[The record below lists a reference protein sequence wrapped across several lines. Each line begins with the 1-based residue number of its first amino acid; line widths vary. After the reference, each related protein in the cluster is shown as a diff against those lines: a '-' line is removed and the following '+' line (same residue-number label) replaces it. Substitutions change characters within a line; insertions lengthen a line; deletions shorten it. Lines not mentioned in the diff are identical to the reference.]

1 MKDDQGAITNWELE
15 LGSPNGL
22 MRRGWTR
29 NWLKPGDSIVVGAY
43 LVKDGSKLANARQVT
58 LSDGWKVFAG
68 TSNNGGSTK

>member
-29 NWLKPGDSIVVGAY
+29 NY
-43 LVKDGSKLANARQVT
+43 LVKDGSKRANARRVT
-58 LSDGWKVFAG
+58 LSDGGECLQVRLTTAVQPSSKL
-68 TSNNGGSTK
+68 NEEEPK